1 MTLKEEIEQKS
12 KEIFTDSYKI
22 SFGELM
28 SMYKDEEMNL
38 HPDFQRLFRWSNFQK
53 SRLIESILLG
63 IPIPSIFVSQEEDGK
78 WDIVDGL
85 QRLSTIF
92 QFAGILKDENGQVVT
107 PLKLQKTKLLP
118 SLEGVIWKT
127 IESPLM
133 LDIKRSKI
141 DVQIVQKK
149 SDNKL
154 KYELFQRLNTLGS
167 RLSDQELR
175 NCLMI
180 MTNKSF
186 FEWVQKLSNNE
197 NFLNTISL
205 SDKLLEEKYHM
216 ELVLRFLVF
225 KNSSLAE
232 IKSSNDISDF
242 ISEKTQE
249 MALNQDFNLSNEEST
264 FSKVFKILNM
274 TLEDDTFKKYYPES
288 KSFKGKFLISS
299 FEAITIGLS
308 KNINQWDETTDID
321 TLKEKLINIWSES
334 TFTGN
339 IGAGANFFNRIP
351 KIMPFSE
358 EFFKNENQ
366 N

>member
-1 MTLKEEIEQKS
+1 MALKEEIEQKS
-12 KEIFTDSYKI
+12 KEIYTDSYKI

-38 HPDFQRLFRWSNFQK
+38 HPDFQRLFRWSDFQK

-63 IPIPSIFVSQEEDGK
+63 IPIPSIFVSQEETGK

-92 QFAGILKDENGQVVT
+92 QFAGILKDDGGNLVT

-118 SLEGVIWKT
+118 SLEGVTWGNMAT
-127 IESPLM
+127 SLS

-180 MTNKSF
+180 MTNKPF
-186 FEWVQKLSNNE
+186 YEWVQNLSNDT
-197 NFLNTISL
+197 NFLNTLSL

-225 KNSSLAE
+225 KNSTLQE
-232 IKSSNDISDF
+232 IKSSNDISEF

-249 MALNQDFNLSNEEST
+249 MALDSEFNLENERGI
-264 FSKVFKILNM
+264 FLKVFKILNL
-274 TLEDDTFKKYYPES
+274 TLEDDTFKKYYVES
-288 KSFKGKFLISS
+288 SSFKGKFLISS

-308 KNINQWDETTDID
+308 KSIEQWDEETDIGE
-321 TLKEKLINIWSES
+321 LKQKLINLWSEA
-334 TFTGN
+334 TFTEN
-339 IGAGANFFNRIP
+339 IGAGANFFSRIP
-351 KIMPFSE
+351 QIMPFSE
-358 EFFKNENQ
+358 DFFKNEN
-366 N
+366 